1 MNLTINF
8 SNNNLL
14 IGRQTNFGMLKS
26 TQDKLQR
33 QADRDG
39 KIAFFEAQK
48 ENLKNMQSLNLDD
61 IARKI
66 EMLHS
71 YDMQI
76 AAAKQEYNNSQM
88 FHAMDEAQERGEHIA
103 KAAEKNK
110 PKTEE
115 ERREE
120 TIEEALGTDE
130 GKGEMSESLEELE
143 ELEELAEKMTEDM
156 AEIPEKLQEEIAE
169 NSIDSASNELN
180 VAAEY
185 KKYVPINVRI

>member
-33 QADRDG
+33 QADLDG

-143 ELEELAEKMTEDM
+143 ELAEKMTEDM

>member
-1 MNLTINF
+1 
-8 SNNNLL
+8 
-14 IGRQTNFGMLKS
+14 MLKS

-48 ENLKNMQSLNLDD
+48 ENLKNIQSLNLED

-88 FHAMDEAQERGEHIA
+88 FHAMDEAQEQGEQIA

-120 TIEEALGTDE
+120 AIEEALGTDE
-130 GKGEMSESLEELE
+130 RKGEMSESLEA
-143 ELEELAEKMTEDM
+143 LEELAEEMTEDIIEYM

-180 VAAEY
+180 AAAEY